1 MVKRRADLQG
11 KNSTNRLQSELEKLI
26 SVGMGHHHHRTLFAS
41 CEGSQLT
48 TEVSCS
54 DYIAGTDR

>member
-26 SVGMGHHHHRTLFAS
+26 SAGMGHHHHGPLFAG
-41 CEGSQLT
+41 CEGPQLIA
-48 TEVSCS
+48 EVSRS
-54 DYIAGTDR
+54 DYIARTDR